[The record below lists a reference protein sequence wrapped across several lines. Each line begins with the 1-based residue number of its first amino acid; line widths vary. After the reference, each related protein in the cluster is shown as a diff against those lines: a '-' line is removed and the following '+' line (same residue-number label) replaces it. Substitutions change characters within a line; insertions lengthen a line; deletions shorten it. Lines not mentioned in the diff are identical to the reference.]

1 MISRHPDLNNPAT
14 ASLAAM
20 VLAAGASSRMGTL
33 KPLLRLAGITAI
45 ERALGQFREA
55 GIDDVLVVLGHR
67 AAELRPLVE
76 QCGARWIENPHPDD
90 GMYSSVVTGAQS
102 LASSVCGVF
111 VLPADVPLVRPATIR
126 QLAASFLDR
135 PGRIVYPVFGNRRGH
150 PPLIARS
157 ILDQAANGASGPLNV
172 LLACHESAAI
182 DIAVADE
189 AIHLD
194 MDTPTDFERL
204 QALAARREIPTHA
217 ECEAILVR
225 ERVAEPVVR
234 HARKVAEIAGIIAD
248 ALAAKGLAIDP
259 ELVRAGA
266 LLHDVAKGQ
275 ANHAEMGAAAL
286 RADGLAPVAE
296 IVAAH
301 TTMEFAGVL
310 DERAIVYLADKLTAG
325 DRLVTLDERFAA
337 AEVRFQNNAE
347 ARKAAEQ
354 RKAVAQQI
362 AAAIE
367 AKLGEPLVRILR
379 NGSDAEILKEGRR

>member
-1 MISRHPDLNNPAT
+1 MISSHPNLNTPPS

-20 VLAAGASSRMGTL
+20 ILAAGASSRMGTL
-33 KPLLRLAGITAI
+33 KPLLRLAGITAL
-45 ERALGQFREA
+45 ERSIGLFREA
-55 GIDDVLVVLGHR
+55 GINDVLVVLGHR

-76 QCGARWIENPHPDD
+76 QCGARWIENQHPDD
-90 GMYSSVVTGAQS
+90 GMYSSVIIGARS
-102 LASSVCGVF
+102 LASSTHGVF
-111 VLPADVPLVRPATIR
+111 VLPADVPLVRPATVR
-126 QLAASFLDR
+126 QLATAFLNR
-135 PGRIVYPVFGNRRGH
+135 PDEIVYPVFGNRRGH

-157 ILDQAANGASGPLNV
+157 VLDQAANHAPGPLRT
-172 LLACHESAAI
+172 LLALHESAAV
-182 DIAVADE
+182 DVPVADE
-189 AIHLD
+189 AINID

-204 QALAARREIPTHA
+204 QVLAVRREIPTSA
-217 ECEAILVR
+217 ECEAILAR
-225 ERVAEPVVR
+225 ERLTEPLIR
-234 HARKVAEIAGIIAD
+234 HARKVAEIAGRMAN

-275 ANHAEMGAAAL
+275 ANHADLGAAAL
-286 RADGLAPVAE
+286 RADGMKAVAD

-310 DERAIVYLADKLTAG
+310 DERAIVYLADKLTAR
-325 DRLVTLDERFAA
+325 DHLVTLDERFAA
-337 AEVRFQNNAE
+337 AEIRFQGNAE
-347 ARKAAEQ
+347 ACKAAEQ

-379 NGSDAEILKEGRR
+379 DGSDAKIFKERRR

>member
-1 MISRHPDLNNPAT
+1 MISSHPNLNNPAT

-20 VLAAGASSRMGTL
+20 VLAAGASSRMGAL
-33 KPLLRLAGITAI
+33 KPLLRLAGITAL
-45 ERALGQFREA
+45 ERSLDLFREA

-90 GMYSSVVTGAQS
+90 GMYSSVVAGAR
-102 LASSVCGVF
+102 LLSSSTRGVF
-111 VLPADVPLVRPATIR
+111 VLPADVPLARPATIR
-126 QLAASFLDR
+126 QLAAAFLNR
-135 PGRIVYPVFGNRRGH
+135 PSGIVYPVFGNRRGH

-157 ILDQAANGASGPLNV
+157 ILDQAASGATGPLNV
-172 LLACHESAAI
+172 LLASHESAAI

-204 QALAARREIPTHA
+204 QTLAARREIPTHA
-217 ECEAILVR
+217 ECEALLAR
-225 ERVAEPVVR
+225 ERLAEPLVR
-234 HARKVAEIAGIIAD
+234 HARKVAKIAGRIAD

-275 ANHAEMGAAAL
+275 ANHADMGAVAL
-286 RADGLAPVAE
+286 RAEGMNAVAD

-301 TTMEFAGVL
+301 TTMEFAGIL

-337 AEVRFQNNAE
+337 VEIRFQDNAE
-347 ARKAAEQ
+347 ARKAAGQ

-367 AKLGEPLVRILR
+367 AKLGEPLARILR
-379 NGSDAEILKEGRR
+379 DGSDADIPKEGCR